1 VSDQRDELLRQLG
14 EHAESR
20 RRALEDASAEM
31 EEIARLIPA
40 AIEAGISKR
49 EISRRTGVSRT
60 WIDELL
66 DRGDSMT

>member
-1 VSDQRDELLRQLG
+1 VTDQRDELLRQLG

-31 EEIARLIPA
+31 EAIAKLIPPAIA
-40 AIEAGISKR
+40 AGVSKR

-66 DRGDSMT
+66 TRD